1 MATHLTPE
9 EMKAFVRRH
18 FEDFVNNKK
27 AEVNGLTPAPFRF
40 IAHYTNEE
48 NLT

>member
-9 EMKAFVRRH
+9 EMKAFVRQH

-27 AEVNGLTPAPFRF
+27 EITLLNFDSNTRRDEL
-40 IAHYTNEE
+40 
-48 NLT
+48 